1 VSAAVVHTL
10 LGFLHS
16 FLSVFYSCVSLLST
30 GAMALEQCSMVGMV
44 AWLGY
49 KMDIYFN
56 FLNLQGDGIFQ
67 IISVTALF
75 CSKRMM

>member
-1 VSAAVVHTL
+1 
-10 LGFLHS
+10 
-16 FLSVFYSCVSLLST
+16 LLST
-30 GAMALEQCSMVGMV
+30 GAIALEQCSMVGMV

-67 IISVTALF
+67 IISVIALF

>member
-1 VSAAVVHTL
+1 
-10 LGFLHS
+10 
-16 FLSVFYSCVSLLST
+16 
-30 GAMALEQCSMVGMV
+30 MALEHCSMVGMV

-67 IISVTALF
+67 IISVIAFF